1 MNVLKK
7 LRKCISPKEK
17 MYLQTLWLNLQRV
30 LQGRKIIK
38 GFKSHMALG
47 EHTLHSF
54 FGYYDITPFNNVG
67 EVLFLNLDKSLRK
80 AEVMLFNRND
90 SLIRTLATTNSWN
103 WQQGARLR
111 WFPGSN
117 DSILFNDF
125 IEGEYLCRELNIRT
139 KEEKT
144 YIKPL
149 YDVNKDG
156 LLGLSLDFERLGVKR
171 PGYGYTCKPYKEP
184 SDLSGEGIDLVDL
197 KTNTAQRII
206 TYTDIAG
213 AIGVEDD
220 SFSNNYINH
229 LSFSPSGDK
238 FMFFWLTIVKHY
250 HKAYM
255 LVYDMKDK
263 TLIPLE
269 TEEKVSHY
277 LWLDEEHLL
286 CTVYDL
292 NDNCRYVI
300 YGLDGSKKHVFKSI
314 DFDGHP
320 IWYKDGLILTDS
332 YPDKKGF
339 QRLVVCNLQ
348 NDETKVIAEIFH
360 EPAISIERRTDLHPR
375 YDSKTD
381 TICIDANMTGK
392 RKLLLL
398 KTENDERTR

>member
-1 MNVLKK
+1 MSIKRKLIKSLTPAQKIRLQSFLLNTERLLKMK
-7 LRKCISPKEK
+7 KRIWTNCHW
-17 MYLQTLWLNLQRV
+17 Q
-30 LQGRKIIK
+30 
-38 GFKSHMALG
+38 ALG
-47 EHTLHSF
+47 VKSKFCF
-54 FGYYDITPFNNVG
+54 FGYYDITPYNEKG
-67 EVLFLNLDKSLRK
+67 EVIFHQLDGELKKADIMLYDRK
-80 AEVMLFNRND
+80 KNVYTRIE
-90 SLIRTLATTNSWN
+90 RTNAWN

-117 DSILFNDF
+117 DRILFNDF

-139 KEEKT
+139 KEEKV

-149 YDVNKDG
+149 YDVNNEG

-255 LVYDMKDK
+255 LVYDLKSK
-263 TLIPLE
+263 TIIPLE

-277 LWLDEEHLL
+277 MWLDDEHLL
-286 CTVYDL
+286 STVYDL
-292 NDNCRYVI
+292 DDNCRYII

-314 DFDGHP
+314 DYDGHP
-320 IWYKDGLILTDS
+320 IWYKDGLFLTDS

-348 NDETKVIAEIFH
+348 TDETKVIAEIFH

-375 YDSKTD
+375 YDSKSD
-381 TICIDANMTGK
+381 TICIDANMNGK
-392 RKLLLL
+392 RRLLLL
-398 KTENDERTR
+398 DNK

>member
-1 MNVLKK
+1 MSIK
-7 LRKCISPKEK
+7 
-17 MYLQTLWLNLQRV
+17 
-30 LQGRKIIK
+30 RKIVQGLSPAQKIK
-38 GFKSHMALG
+38 LQSFILNAERLLKGEKLIRTNCHGQALG
-47 EHTLHSF
+47 DKSRFSF
-54 FGYYDITPFNNVG
+54 FGYYDITPFNDKD
-67 EVLFLNLDKSLRK
+67 EVIFHQLSDKLDKADIMLYDRK
-80 AEVMLFNRND
+80 TNECVRLD
-90 SLIRTLATTNSWN
+90 SSSAWN

-117 DSILFNDF
+117 DRILFNDF

-184 SDLSGEGIDLVDL
+184 SNLCGEGIDLVNL
-197 KTNTAQRII
+197 KTNSVQRII
-206 TYTDIAG
+206 TYTDIAR
-213 AIGVEDD
+213 AIGVEGDI
-220 SFSNNYINH
+220 FSNNYINH

-375 YDSKTD
+375 YDSRTD

-398 KTENDERTR
+398 K